1 MGGVVIFM
9 NCNNHSDM
17 RSIVLLINHRER
29 TIFIRTIMAAIVD
42 DKLCT
47 IYLIHEEPVQ
57 LFLPAA
63 ALMDMLPKNEFVMVS
78 RSFKTFAAKG
88 LMKDRF
94 HYLQPAYNEVGE
106 EAGKNVAA
114 YWAEK

>member
-1 MGGVVIFM
+1 M

-78 RSFKTFAAKG
+78 RSC
-88 LMKDRF
+88 LVS
-94 HYLQPAYNEVGE
+94 LQYVQNIGMI
-106 EAGKNVAA
+106 KFF
-114 YWAEK
+114 

>member
-63 ALMDMLPKNEFVMVS
+63 ALMDMLPKMNLSWSAAAVLFLCNMS
-78 RSFKTFAAKG
+78 RISGMIKFF
-88 LMKDRF
+88 
-94 HYLQPAYNEVGE
+94 
-106 EAGKNVAA
+106 
-114 YWAEK
+114 